1 MIIIALLTITTVGLT
16 TYFII
21 KKPVR
26 KESLGDVQL
35 NDTLPE
41 DVNEPQE
48 VVNEPQE
55 VVNAATLV

>member
-1 MIIIALLTITTVGLT
+1 
-16 TYFII
+16 
-21 KKPVR
+21 
-26 KESLGDVQL
+26 VQL